1 MQNEGFMKNVFGFI
15 FYPLSLEKRQFSS
28 QFFFGSKR
36 FFLSISITFLKKRK
50 KIYTF
55 ANFHTHTHIIMK
67 FINTSHKH
75 AAYIIFN
82 AFHWKLIPWTLLPI
96 RHTFEIPPLHFRNSI
111 VFFSCFFFPVFFLYF
126 FISFMP
132 NQEFHFSLTI
142 IIQLF
147 LVKCHTCVCRLTF
160 DKNIVCHLEVFCS

>member
-55 ANFHTHTHIIMK
+55 ANFHTHTLSWSLLTPPTNMQHILSLTR
-67 FINTSHKH
+67 FIENWFHERCYQSDIPSRFHR
-75 AAYIIFN
+75 YIFG
-82 AFHWKLIPWTLLPI
+82 IPL
-96 RHTFEIPPLHFRNSI
+96 
-111 VFFSCFFFPVFFLYF
+111 FFFPVFFFLF
-126 FISFMP
+126 FFYIFL
-132 NQEFHFSLTI
+132 FHLCQIRSSILAW
-142 IIQLF
+142 
-147 LVKCHTCVCRLTF
+147 R
-160 DKNIVCHLEVFCS
+160 

>member
-36 FFLSISITFLKKRK
+36 FFCRSQLLSLKKGRRF
-50 KIYTF
+50 IRSRTF
-55 ANFHTHTHIIMK
+55 THILSWSLFTPPTNSMYYFWRVSLKIDSMNVGTNQTYLRDSTAT
-67 FINTSHKH
+67 FSE
-75 AAYIIFN
+75 
-82 AFHWKLIPWTLLPI
+82 FH
-96 RHTFEIPPLHFRNSI
+96 
-111 VFFSCFFFPVFFLYF
+111 CFFFPVFFYIF

-132 NQEFHFSLTI
+132 NQEFHFGLTI